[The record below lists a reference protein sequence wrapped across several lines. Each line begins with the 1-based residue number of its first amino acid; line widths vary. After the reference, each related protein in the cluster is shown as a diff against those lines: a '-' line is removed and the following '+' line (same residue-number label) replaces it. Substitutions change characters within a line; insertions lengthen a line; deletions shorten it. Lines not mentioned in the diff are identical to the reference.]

1 MTKPT
6 KLAWLVAGFFAFF
19 LLWLLPTPPGLS
31 SVGQRAAA
39 VTVLMAIWWISEAIP
54 IYATALVPLILFPL
68 LGVLPA
74 DLTAQSYGH
83 NYVLMLLG
91 GFFIAQAIEHQ
102 GLHRRIALGVIR
114 TIGSSRSH
122 IMIGFMVAT
131 AFLSMWITN
140 VAVVLMM
147 LPIATAVIARDEE
160 ESTDSRPDRFGV
172 ALLLGVAYAAS
183 VGGTGTLIGTP
194 PNMVMVG
201 VLSTMYP
208 QAPDISF
215 FAWMQMAL
223 PLVAVFLPAIWWYLV
238 RYYRI
243 QGHLGG
249 GRSVIETE
257 WNALGPMQSGERRV
271 LIVFVL
277 TALGWIFRRDWTVDQ
292 TVIPGWGTL
301 LGVADYVHDST
312 VAMLGALALFILPD
326 GTSGQRLLDWK
337 AARTIPWGVA
347 LLLGGGFAIATGFRE
362 TGLAV
367 WIGENL
373 ASISQL
379 PTVVM
384 IALIVG
390 VLIFLTEINS
400 NTATATI
407 FLPILGTM
415 AVAGQINPLLV
426 MIPAAFACSF
436 AFMLP
441 SGTGTNT
448 VIFGSERLTIP
459 EMARCG
465 LGMNLISW
473 VLLTLLLYFLI
484 IPILDLETGLP
495 DWARE

>member
-1 MTKPT
+1 MRTPT
-6 KLAWLVAGFFAFF
+6 KLGWLAAGSLIFG
-19 LLWLLPTPPGLS
+19 LIWLLPAPTGLS
-31 SVGQRAAA
+31 PAGQRAAA
-39 VTVLMAIWWISEAIP
+39 VAALMAIWWMTEALP
-54 IYATALVPLILFPL
+54 IYATALVPLALFPL
-68 LGVLPA
+68 LGILPA

-91 GFFIAQAIEHQ
+91 GFFIARAIEHQ

-114 TIGSSRSH
+114 TLGNRRSR
-122 IMIGFMVAT
+122 ILLGFMLTT

-147 LPIATAVIARDEE
+147 LPIATAVIARDETE
-160 ESTDSRPDRFGV
+160 GAYDDRFGI
-172 ALLLGVAYAAS
+172 ALLLGIAYAAS

-201 VLSTMYP
+201 VLETMYP
-208 QAPDISF
+208 QAPEISF
-215 FAWMQMAL
+215 FAWMQMAF
-223 PLVAVFLPAIWWYLV
+223 PLVAVFLPIVWWYLT
-238 RYYRI
+238 RYYRVK
-243 QGHLGG
+243 GRLGG
-249 GRSVIETE
+249 GPSVVRTE
-257 WNALGPMQSGERRV
+257 WEAIGSMRPGEQRV
-271 LIVFVL
+271 LVVFVL
-277 TALGWIFRRDWTVDQ
+277 TALGWIFRRDWTIDQ
-292 TVIPGWGTL
+292 AVIPGWGTL

-326 GTSGQRLLDWK
+326 GTSGERLLDWK
-337 AARTIPWGVA
+337 TARSIPWGVA
-347 LLLGGGFAIATGFRE
+347 LLLGGGFAIATAFRE

-367 WIGENL
+367 WIGESL
-373 ASISQL
+373 SGISAL
-379 PTVVM
+379 PSVVM
-384 IALIVG
+384 LSLVVG

-415 AVAGQINPLLV
+415 AVAGTINPLLL
-426 MIPAAFACSF
+426 MIPATFACSF

-448 VIFGSERLTIP
+448 VIFGSGQLHIQ
-459 EMARCG
+459 EMVRCG

-484 IPILDLETGLP
+484 IPILGLESALP
-495 DWARE
+495 SWAH